1 MRIVASFRSTVFA
14 PVFAALLF
22 AGLPTGHALADTTT
36 GSPEATSVALSPGA
50 DSPIHLFAAFEEAWT
65 AQEADRLACLVDT
78 TTVRI
83 ALKPGSPPTSAMTRS
98 GVSFLFRD
106 HLHLVKTTSFR
117 IVRFEVSKKG
127 KAQATASWTGD
138 WGGRQGTREITVGLV
153 AFQNG
158 NRWQITEVRAN
169 D

>member
-1 MRIVASFRSTVFA
+1 MRIAAS
-14 PVFAALLF
+14 LCF
-22 AGLPTGHALADTTT
+22 AGFATLLLAASPARSWADTPQNGT
-36 GSPEATSVALSPGA
+36 PEAPNALPAPGA
-50 DSPIHLFAAFEEAWT
+50 ESPVRLFAAFEEAWI

-78 TTVRI
+78 ATVRI

-106 HLHLVKTTSFR
+106 QLRLVKTTAFR
-117 IVRFEVSKKG
+117 IVRLDVSKKG
-127 KAQATASWTGD
+127 KAEATATWAGD
-138 WGGRQGTREITVGLV
+138 WGGRQGVREITIGLV

-158 NRWQITEVRAN
+158 NRWQIREVRAN